1 MVAGRIGCVCWT
13 LRACFCYHPEY
24 EMSFLI
30 AHCRRRCCQHTQST
44 TQTSFPQPPPS
55 TFTSSTIAAPHCSL
69 TSTTRVSSV
78 HGPCRLPKRDV
89 RDVFVSAR
97 NPPNCLAPALVS
109 RYVRAQPLEE
119 MRESVASW
127 DPSTAKAHKV
137 TMDGPN
143 LRVFGTFNRELE
155 NLG

>member
-13 LRACFCYHPEY
+13 LSICCFCYHPEY
-24 EMSFLI
+24 EMPFMI

-44 TQTSFPQPPPS
+44 TTQTSFPQPLPS
-55 TFTSSTIAAPHCSL
+55 TFTSST
-69 TSTTRVSSV
+69 TRVTSV
-78 HGPCRLPKRDV
+78 HGPCRLPNRDGQ
-89 RDVFVSAR
+89 DVFVSAR
-97 NPPNCLAPALVS
+97 NLPKRLAAALVS

-127 DPSTAKAHKV
+127 DPSTARAHKL

-143 LRVFGTFNRELE
+143 LRVFGTFNMELE